1 MVNKRKM
8 NENLN
13 NTKYLYNSQRVMLKL
28 VKKGLSR
35 ENSYKKVQK
44 IAMRSW
50 KTEKSFK
57 ELLLSDND
65 INSFLSKSEIE
76 KIFDINYHYKNLNS
90 IFKKVFK

>member
-1 MVNKRKM
+1 M

-13 NTKYLYNSQRVMLKL
+13 NTKYLYNSQRVMLEL

-35 ENSYKKVQK
+35 EDSYKKVQK

-57 ELLLSDND
+57 DLLLSDND
-65 INSFLSKSEIE
+65 INSFLGKSEIE
-76 KIFDINYHYKNLNS
+76 EIFDINYHYKNLNS
-90 IFKKVFK
+90 IFKKVLK

>member
-1 MVNKRKM
+1 M

-13 NTKYLYNSQRVMLKL
+13 NTKYLYNSQRVMLEL